1 MKIEPEELIRRLESA
16 LGAGAVASDLVAREA
31 HAVDGLVPHLVCH
44 PANADQVATVLR
56 ICGEVAAAVA
66 PWGGGTAM
74 GLGNLPIAVDVVLV
88 LDRLSTL
95 IEHDASNLT
104 ATAQAG
110 MTLAALQD
118 HLRQRRQFLPL
129 DPPRPARATVGG
141 TIAANLNGP
150 RRMVYGGVRD
160 VVIGMKMVLATGEQ
174 VKAGGKVVKNVAGYD
189 MCKLVVGALGTL
201 GVITEAT
208 FKMSPAPERIATI
221 VARGTTEQAL
231 HLADLLFASTLQ
243 PSAITLLSAG
253 ASAAAGL
260 GRSGALAVGVDGFAE
275 AVERHLRDVTAMAAS
290 AGLLFEVLH
299 DSGHE
304 ALWAAVRD
312 FPSPGDG
319 EAVFRLTVPLA
330 SIGDA
335 VAEVSQA
342 GTGAAFPYVVHA
354 GAGTLWVR
362 VDPARAGAVFPG
374 LIAAARRVEGHAVM
388 IAAPADI
395 KRGVDVWGPPSG
407 ALPIMREIKR
417 QFDPHRVLNPGRFV
431 AFL

>member
-1 MKIEPEELIRRLESA
+1 M
-16 LGAGAVASDLVAREA
+16 VADRVVCGS

-56 ICGEVAAAVA
+56 ICGEGQAAVA

-74 GLGNLPIAVDVVLV
+74 SLGNIPTAVDVVLV
-88 LDRLSTL
+88 LDRLGAL

-104 ATAQAG
+104 ATVQAG

-118 HLRQRRQFLPL
+118 HLRRRRQFLPL
-129 DPPRPARATVGG
+129 DPPHPERATIGG
-141 TIAANLNGP
+141 TIAANLSGP

-160 VVIGMKMVLATGEQ
+160 VLIGMKMVLATGEQ
-174 VKAGGKVVKNVAGYD
+174 VKGGGKVVKNVAGYD

-208 FKMSPAPERIATI
+208 FKMAPSPERAATI

-231 HLADLLFASTLQ
+231 HLADRLFASTLQ
-243 PSAITLLSAG
+243 PTAVTLLGPDA
-253 ASAAAGL
+253 AAAAGL
-260 GRSGALAVGVDGFAE
+260 GRSGALAVGVEGFAE
-275 AVERHLRDVTAMAAS
+275 VVDRHLRDVTAMAAS
-290 AGLLFEVLH
+290 LGLLFEVCAGPDH
-299 DSGHE
+299 DT
-304 ALWAAVRD
+304 LWAALRD

-319 EAVFRLTVPLA
+319 QAVFRLTVPIA
-330 SIGDA
+330 SIPDA
-335 VAEVSQA
+335 VAEVSRVGDGA
-342 GTGAAFPYVVHA
+342 VFPFIAHTASGTM
-354 GAGTLWVR
+354 WVR
-362 VDPARAGAVFPG
+362 IDPARAGVVFPG
-374 LIAAARRVEGHAVM
+374 FLAVARRLGGHAVM
-388 IAAPADI
+388 TAAPVEA